1 MPNKAAISPPNPI
14 GHSMSTPR
22 TRNLRQGS
30 IPGHFRALAVPAAIG
45 MVFSTLYNV
54 VDLWYAGL
62 LGTDAQAGLAIT
74 FQVFMLLIAFGVGLG
89 SAMSALVGNALGE
102 DDTAGAKQIATQ
114 GLVFGLLTAL
124 ALGVSGI
131 WGSPAL
137 LALVSEPGAYR
148 DAANAYMN
156 VILLATAPFLL
167 AFGGNGILTAQ
178 GDTDSMK
185 RAQIAAF
192 FANLGLN
199 PLFIFGVPGLIAG
212 IGFNGIALATLVS
225 QTGVMAY
232 ILWRVMQSEVMDG
245 ARSWRPDPVR
255 AREIAAQALPSTFA
269 MMILLVAGF
278 FVQMFLK
285 SFGPEALAAYGIGL
299 RIEQLILLPGFGLTG
314 ALLPIVAQ
322 NFGAGQHDR
331 VRDAWWFCLK
341 VGTGVMLVGSA
352 LLWFAAAPM
361 VALFND
367 DPNVIR
373 LGTDYLHVD
382 GFILPLYLAL
392 FAVNAMLQAF
402 KRPMAT
408 VWIGIWRQGI
418 AVGLFCWLYVTVFD
432 WGTWGVWFGIATAV
446 ISGLALS
453 LWVLEHIARTKIG
466 GLLATSQRL
475 PAA

>member
-1 MPNKAAISPPNPI
+1 
-14 GHSMSTPR
+14 MSTPR

-45 MVFSTLYNV
+45 LVFSTLYNV

-74 FQVFMLLIAFGVGLG
+74 FQVFMLLIAFGVGLS
-89 SAMSALVGNALGE
+89 SAMSALVGNALGAE
-102 DDTAGAKQIATQ
+102 DSHGARQIATQ
-114 GLVFGLLTAL
+114 GLVFGTLTAL
-124 ALGVSGI
+124 ALAVAGI

-167 AFGGNGILTAQ
+167 AFGGNGILSAQ
-178 GDTDSMK
+178 GDTNSMK

-192 FANLGLN
+192 FANLALN
-199 PLFIFGVPGLIAG
+199 PLFVFGLPGLLPG
-212 IGFNGIALATLVS
+212 LGFNGIALATLVS
-225 QTGVMAY
+225 QTGVMGY
-232 ILWRVMQSEVMDG
+232 ILWQVMRSEVMDG
-245 ARSWRPDPVR
+245 ARAWRPDLAR
-255 AREIAAQALPSTFA
+255 AREIAAQALPATFA

-285 SFGPEALAAYGIGL
+285 GFGPSALAAYGVGL

-322 NFGAGQHDR
+322 NFGAGQYDR
-331 VRDAWWFCLK
+331 VREAWWFCLK
-341 VGTGVMLVGSA
+341 VGTAIMLSGSG
-352 LLWFAAAPM
+352 LLWFAAAPL
-361 VALFND
+361 VALFST
-367 DPNVIR
+367 DPQVIR

-382 GFILPLYLAL
+382 GFILPVYLAL

-453 LWVLEHIARTKIG
+453 LWVLDRIARDTIG
-466 GLLATSQRL
+466 GLLARPQAH
-475 PAA
+475 PAV

>member
-1 MPNKAAISPPNPI
+1 
-14 GHSMSTPR
+14 MSTPR

-89 SAMSALVGNALGE
+89 SAMSALVGNALGAE
-102 DDTAGAKQIATQ
+102 DSARARAIATQ
-114 GLVFGLLTAL
+114 GLVFGALTAL
-124 ALGVSGI
+124 GLGVAGI

-156 VILLATAPFLL
+156 VILLATASFLL

-178 GDTDSMK
+178 GDTNSMK

-199 PLFIFGVPGLIAG
+199 PLFIYGVPGGLPG
-212 IGFNGIALATLVS
+212 LGFNGIALATLVS

-232 ILWRVMQSEVMDG
+232 VLWQVMRSDVMQG
-245 ARSWRPDPVR
+245 TRAWRPDLAR
-255 AREIAAQALPSTFA
+255 AIEIAAQALPATFA

-278 FVQMFLK
+278 FVQLFLK
-285 SFGPEALAAYGIGL
+285 GFGPSALAAYGVGL

-322 NFGAGQHDR
+322 NFGAGNHDR
-331 VRDAWWFCLK
+331 VRAAWWFCLK
-341 VGTGVMLVGSA
+341 TGTAIMLCGSM

-361 VALFND
+361 VALFSA
-367 DPNVIR
+367 DPEVIR

-382 GFILPLYLAL
+382 GFILPVYLAL

-408 VWIGIWRQGI
+408 VWIGLWRQGI

-446 ISGLALS
+446 VSGLALS
-453 LWVLEHIARTKIG
+453 LWVLERTAQTKIG
-466 GLLATSQRL
+466 SLLGHARRV
-475 PAA
+475 PAD

>member
-1 MPNKAAISPPNPI
+1 MRAARS
-14 GHSMSTPR
+14 
-22 TRNLRQGS
+22 RNLRQGS

-54 VDLWYAGL
+54 VDLWYAGI

-89 SAMSALVGNALGE
+89 SAMSALVGNALGA
-102 DDTAGAKQIATQ
+102 DDTVAARQTATQ
-114 GLVFGLLTAL
+114 GLLFGAATAL
-124 ALGVSGI
+124 ILGVGGI
-131 WGSPAL
+131 WGSPAM

-178 GDTDSMK
+178 GDTESMK

-192 FANLGLN
+192 FANIGLN
-199 PLFIFGVPGLIAG
+199 PLFVFGVPGLVSG

-232 ILWRVMQSEVMDG
+232 ILWRVLQSEVMEG
-245 ARSWRPDPVR
+245 KRQWRPDPAR
-255 AREIAAQALPSTFA
+255 WREIAAQALPATFA

-285 SFGPEALAAYGIGL
+285 GFGPSALAAYGVGL
-299 RIEQLILLPGFGLTG
+299 RMEQLILLPGFGLTS

-322 NFGAGQHDR
+322 NFGAGHYDR
-331 VRDAWWFCLK
+331 VRESWWFCVR
-341 VGTGVMLVGSA
+341 VGVALMLCGSA
-352 LLWFAAAPM
+352 LLWFAAAHM
-361 VALFND
+361 VALFSD
-367 DPNVIR
+367 DPEVIR

-382 GFILPLYLAL
+382 GFILPVYIVL
-392 FAVNAMLQAF
+392 FAVNSMLQAF

-408 VWIGIWRQGI
+408 VWIGAWRQGV
-418 AVGLFCWLYVTVFD
+418 AVGLFCWLYVAVFD

-446 ISGLALS
+446 VSGLALS
-453 LWVLEHIARTKIG
+453 LWVLNRVAHAQMG
-466 GLLATSQRL
+466 GLLVTGE
-475 PAA
+475 PAPTT

>member
-1 MPNKAAISPPNPI
+1 
-14 GHSMSTPR
+14 MSTAR
-22 TRNLRQGS
+22 ARNLRQGS

-45 MVFSTLYNV
+45 LVFSTLYNV

-89 SAMSALVGNALGE
+89 SAMSALVGNALGA
-102 DDTAGAKQIATQ
+102 DDPAEARQIATQ
-114 GLVFGLLTAL
+114 GLLFGAATAVMLGL
-124 ALGVSGI
+124 AGI

-137 LALVSEPGAYR
+137 LALISEPGAYR

-167 AFGGNGILTAQ
+167 AFGGNGILSAQ
-178 GDTDSMK
+178 GDTESMK

-192 FANLGLN
+192 FANLALN
-199 PLFIFGVPGLIAG
+199 PLFIFGLPGVVPGL
-212 IGFNGIALATLVS
+212 GFNGIALATLFS

-232 ILWRVMQSEVMDG
+232 IIWRVLTSPVMEG
-245 ARSWRPDPVR
+245 KRAWSPDPAR
-255 AREIAAQALPSTFA
+255 WREIAAQALPATFA

-278 FVQMFLK
+278 FVQLFLK
-285 SFGPEALAAYGIGL
+285 SFGASALAAYGVGL

-322 NFGAGQHDR
+322 NYGAGQYDR
-331 VRDAWWFCLK
+331 VREAWIFCIK
-341 VGTGVMLVGSA
+341 VGVALMLCGSA
-352 LLWFAAAPM
+352 LLWFAAGPM
-361 VALFND
+361 VALFSD
-367 DPNVIR
+367 DPEVIR

-382 GFILPLYLAL
+382 GFILPIYLVL

-402 KRPMAT
+402 KKPIAT

-446 ISGLALS
+446 TSGLVLS
-453 LWVLEHIARTKIG
+453 LWVLERIARDRMG
-466 GLLATSQRL
+466 GLLRAQT
-475 PAA
+475 A